1 MDYLPIDKY
10 DKLPYSVIKCKLVFK
25 STCKHHDGM
34 IIKIEILVSQISN
47 FYRISTNPFGSDS
60 ENDEPDDTT
69 DTDSLSAKRTPVPT
83 PRKQM

>member
-1 MDYLPIDKY
+1 
-10 DKLPYSVIKCKLVFK
+10 
-25 STCKHHDGM
+25 M
-34 IIKIEILVSQISN
+34 IIKIEILAFRNSN